1 MVWRSRR
8 VVKYVDAVSNC
19 RFLHC
24 LLSSVS
30 ERFTCQLN
38 VMCSPDFSDHDLNGR
53 ALDEDASL
61 DLSLFPGLGR
71 GPEDQCVR
79 HEHRFGSQPDWR

>member
-1 MVWRSRR
+1 M
-8 VVKYVDAVSNC
+8 
-19 RFLHC
+19 
-24 LLSSVS
+24 S
-30 ERFTCQLN
+30 ELN

-71 GPEDQCVR
+71 GAEDKLVR
-79 HEHRFGSQPDWR
+79 QEHRFVIRNPIGAEGAKAWCVGWAPQNR

>member
-1 MVWRSRR
+1 MSCSFIIHLCSRR
-8 VVKYVDAVSNC
+8 VVEYVDAASNC

-30 ERFTCQLN
+30 ERFTCQS

-61 DLSLFPGLGR
+61 DLSPFPGLGR
-71 GPEDQCVR
+71 GAEDKRVR
-79 HEHRFGSQPDWR
+79 HEH